1 MKESPVILF
10 DGVCN
15 FCNGA
20 VNFIIRRDK
29 KSLIKF
35 AALQSE
41 PGRKLLQRFNLPTDE
56 LSSIILIEDGN
67 VFTQSSAALKLCKYL
82 TGLWPLMYGFIIVPL
97 FIRDGIY
104 KWIAKNRYKWFG
116 KKDHC
121 MIPTQEVRT
130 RFLQ

>member
-56 LSSIILIEDGN
+56 VSSIILIEDGN

>member
-20 VNFIIRRDK
+20 VNFIIQRDK

-41 PGRKLLQRFNLPTDE
+41 AGRKLLQRFNLPTDE

-82 TGLWPLMYGFIIVPL
+82 SGLWPLMYGFIIVPL

>member
-20 VNFIIRRDK
+20 VNFIIQRDK

-41 PGRKLLQRFNLPTDE
+41 AGRKLLQRFNLPIDE

-97 FIRDGIY
+97 FLRDGIY

-121 MIPTQEVRT
+121 MIPTPEVRT